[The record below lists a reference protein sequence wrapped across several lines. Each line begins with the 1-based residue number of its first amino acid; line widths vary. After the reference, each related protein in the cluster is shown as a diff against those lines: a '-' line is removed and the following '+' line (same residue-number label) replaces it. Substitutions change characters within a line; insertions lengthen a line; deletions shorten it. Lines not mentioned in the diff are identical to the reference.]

1 MELSA
6 IRSCSVIIAQCNS
19 TSPHTSLT
27 SLTSPSLTQLSLGN
41 NVPVQPSEDD
51 WNMDLPGWSLTLEL
65 DELDKVVGEETGAC
79 MQCGEGGALSGL
91 WTTFL
96 ILSVSQ

>member
-1 MELSA
+1 
-6 IRSCSVIIAQCNS
+6 
-19 TSPHTSLT
+19 
-27 SLTSPSLTQLSLGN
+27 
-41 NVPVQPSEDD
+41 
-51 WNMDLPGWSLTLEL
+51 MDLPGWSLTLEL
-65 DELDKVVGEETGAC
+65 DELDKVVGEETGAG

>member
-79 MQCGEGGALSGL
+79 MQYEKGGADCRL